1 MTRRSVLN
9 RSFSTR
15 EKVLILILAVL
26 LVGTCYYYLVV
37 KNVQDTLMANQAQLE
52 EGNLQI
58 GQQEALAAARS
69 RMEAELAALGA
80 EETLPEVAVYDNIRN
95 ELNELNA
102 LMSGAVTYDLK
113 FSQPTLEGSLVRRP
127 VAVSFTVGDYASAL
141 DVVRKL
147 ENGSYRCEI
156 TDFALTGK
164 MLADGS
170 ISSVSATLN
179 VTYLETTNGATNLS
193 GLVDQG

>member
-37 KNVQDTLMANQAQLE
+37 KNVQDTLVANQTQLE
-52 EGNLQI
+52 EVNLKI
-58 GQQEALAAARS
+58 EQQTALAAARS

-95 ELNELNA
+95 ELDELNA
-102 LMSGAVTYDLK
+102 LMSGAITYDLK

-156 TDFALTGK
+156 TEFTLTGK

-170 ISSVSATLN
+170 IGSVSAALS

-193 GLVDQG
+193 GLAEQS

>member
-26 LVGTCYYYLVV
+26 LVGTCYYYLVI
-37 KNVQDTLMANQAQLE
+37 KNVQDTLVANQTQLE
-52 EGNLQI
+52 EVNLQI
-58 GQQEALAAARS
+58 SQQEALAAARS

-102 LMSGAVTYDLK
+102 LMSGAITYDLK

-141 DVVRKL
+141 NVVRKL

-156 TDFALTGK
+156 TDFSLTGK

-170 ISSVSATLN
+170 IDSVSATLN